1 MGTILIEKGNSW
13 HSIFAVNRPMTASE
27 EQKAALARVLRSRYH
42 KLCAGELYRIDGW
55 PLKEPTEA
63 ITVDTG
69 MILIGLSECLGC
81 SAEAEN
87 TLRQIII
94 LFFASLGLSSEVR
107 RSIDQNRLDIRYQ
120 LKMLQTWTR
129 NRERS
134 PLAAVLSFAA
144 ALLFPDEAEI
154 EQNGDQTLT
163 YAGRALFSDAWAIY
177 SKTLNLFGHALDQPA
192 IGRAA

>member
-1 MGTILIEKGNSW
+1 
-13 HSIFAVNRPMTASE
+13 
-27 EQKAALARVLRSRYH
+27 LRSRYH

-94 LFFASLGLSSEVR
+94 LFFASLGIPNEVH

-129 NRERS
+129 HRKRS

-144 ALLFPDEAEI
+144 ALLFRDEAEI

-163 YAGRALFSDAWAIY
+163 YVGRALFSDAWAIY

>member
-1 MGTILIEKGNSW
+1 MGTILIEKANSW
-13 HSIFAVNRPMTASE
+13 HSIFAANRAMTASE

-55 PLKEPTEA
+55 PLKEPTEG

-94 LFFASLGLSSEVR
+94 LFFASLGIPRPHVRLSTGRPVS
-107 RSIDQNRLDIRYQ
+107 Q
-120 LKMLQTWTR
+120 
-129 NRERS
+129 
-134 PLAAVLSFAA
+134 
-144 ALLFPDEAEI
+144 
-154 EQNGDQTLT
+154 
-163 YAGRALFSDAWAIY
+163 YAGNEDCS
-177 SKTLNLFGHALDQPA
+177 
-192 IGRAA
+192 

>member
-1 MGTILIEKGNSW
+1 
-13 HSIFAVNRPMTASE
+13 
-27 EQKAALARVLRSRYH
+27 
-42 KLCAGELYRIDGW
+42 
-55 PLKEPTEA
+55 
-63 ITVDTG
+63 

-94 LFFASLGLSSEVR
+94 LFFASLGLASEVR
-107 RSIDQNRLDIRYQ
+107 QSIDQNRLDIRYQ

-129 NRERS
+129 HRDRS

-144 ALLFPDEAEI
+144 ALLFHDEAEI

-163 YAGRALFSDAWAIY
+163 YVGRALFSDAWAIY

>member
-1 MGTILIEKGNSW
+1 MGTILIEKANSW

-42 KLCAGELYRIDGW
+42 KLCAGKLYRIDGW

-94 LFFASLGLSSEVR
+94 LFFASLGFAR
-107 RSIDQNRLDIRYQ
+107 RI
-120 LKMLQTWTR
+120 
-129 NRERS
+129 
-134 PLAAVLSFAA
+134 
-144 ALLFPDEAEI
+144 
-154 EQNGDQTLT
+154 
-163 YAGRALFSDAWAIY
+163 AGGL
-177 SKTLNLFGHALDQPA
+177 GE
-192 IGRAA
+192 GRCEKQDHEG

>member
-1 MGTILIEKGNSW
+1 MGTILIEKANSW
-13 HSIFAVNRPMTASE
+13 HSIFAANRAMTASE

-42 KLCAGELYRIDGW
+42 KLCAGELYRIDGR

-154 EQNGDQTLT
+154 EQDGDQTLT

>member
-1 MGTILIEKGNSW
+1 MGTILIEKANSW
-13 HSIFAVNRPMTASE
+13 HSIFAANRAMTASE

-42 KLCAGELYRIDGW
+42 KLCAGELYRIDGR

-63 ITVDTG
+63 ITIDTG

-94 LFFASLGLSSEVR
+94 LFFASLGLSSEVQR
-107 RSIDQNRLDIRYQ
+107 NIDQNRLDIRHQ

-129 NRERS
+129 HRERS

-144 ALLFPDEAEI
+144 ALLFHDEAEI

-163 YAGRALFSDAWAIY
+163 YLGRALFSDAWAIY
-177 SKTLNLFGHALDQPA
+177 YKTLHLFGHALDQPA

>member
-1 MGTILIEKGNSW
+1 MGTILIEKANSW
-13 HSIFAVNRPMTASE
+13 HSIFAANRAMTASE

-55 PLKEPTEA
+55 QLKEPTEA

-94 LFFASLGLSSEVR
+94 LFFASLGIPNEVH

>member
-1 MGTILIEKGNSW
+1 MGTILIEKANSW
-13 HSIFAVNRPMTASE
+13 HSIFAANRAMTASE

-55 PLKEPTEA
+55 PLKEPSEA

-129 NRERS
+129 HRERS

>member
-1 MGTILIEKGNSW
+1 MGTILIEKANSW
-13 HSIFAVNRPMTASE
+13 HSIFAANRAMTASE

-42 KLCAGELYRIDGW
+42 KLCAGELYRIDGR

>member
-1 MGTILIEKGNSW
+1 MGTILIEKANSW
-13 HSIFAVNRPMTASE
+13 HSIFAVNRAMTVSE

-55 PLKEPTEA
+55 PLREPTEA

-94 LFFASLGLSSEVR
+94 LFFDSLGFASAVR
-107 RSIDQNRLDIRYQ
+107 RSVDQNRLDIRYQ
-120 LKMLQTWTR
+120 QKMLKTWIR
-129 NRERS
+129 YREGS
-134 PLAAVLSFAA
+134 PLTAVLYLAA
-144 ALLFPDEAEI
+144 ALLFRDEAAI
-154 EQNGDQTLT
+154 DQNRDQRL
-163 YAGRALFSDAWAIY
+163 AGVGRALFSDAWAIY
-177 SKTLNLFGHALDQPA
+177 SKTLNLFGHTLDQPA

>member
-1 MGTILIEKGNSW
+1 MGTILIEKANSW
-13 HSIFAVNRPMTASE
+13 HSIFAANRAMIASE

-42 KLCAGELYRIDGW
+42 KLCAGELYRIDGR

-107 RSIDQNRLDIRYQ
+107 QSIDQNRLDIRYQ

-129 NRERS
+129 HRERS

-144 ALLFPDEAEI
+144 ALLFRDEAEI

-163 YAGRALFSDAWAIY
+163 NVGRALFSDAWAIY

>member
-1 MGTILIEKGNSW
+1 MGTILIEKANSW
-13 HSIFAVNRPMTASE
+13 HSIFAVNRAMTASE

-42 KLCAGELYRIDGW
+42 KLCAGKLYRIDGW

-69 MILIGLSECLGC
+69 MILIGLSECLGG

-94 LFFASLGLSSEVR
+94 LFFASLGIPSEVR

-129 NRERS
+129 HRERS

-144 ALLFPDEAEI
+144 ALLFHEAEI